1 MVVTRASTVT
11 LTFGLLAIWVLWM
24 LLASLSAV
32 LIAAA
37 AGIAVVIGRQ
47 AMSTDVV
54 KAVKE
59 DW

>member
-1 MVVTRASTVT
+1 
-11 LTFGLLAIWVLWM
+11 
-24 LLASLSAV
+24 V

-37 AGIAVVIGRQ
+37 AGIAVISGRQ

>member
-1 MVVTRASTVT
+1 MDLAAPAVL
-11 LTFGLLAIWVLWM
+11 LT
-24 LLASLSAV
+24 SLSAV
-32 LIAAA
+32 LVAAA
-37 AGIAVVIGRQ
+37 AGIAVISGRQ